1 LPLDE
6 NAGAANDVVSITKSK
21 TAKLKGS
28 KIPAHPHRRQE
39 NKINALGQPNMSK
52 NCCVGLYQG
61 IHYAMR
67 VIDHNIEIT
76 DHGIEITDH
85 GIEITDHDIEMQRA
99 KAQ

>member
-1 LPLDE
+1 LPLDD
-6 NAGAANDVVSITKSK
+6 NAANDVVSITKSK
-21 TAKLKGS
+21 TAKRKQNSGASSSTS
-28 KIPAHPHRRQE
+28 KKQ
-39 NKINALGQPNMSK
+39 NKCSWSAEHMSK

-67 VIDHNIEIT
+67 VIDHSIEIT

-85 GIEITDHDIEMQRA
+85 NIEMQQA